1 MNEAAPTREE
11 FLSELAHELRNPLA
25 SIMSSVELM
34 QTLGQHSEGV
44 PRLLE
49 IVDQK
54 VRTMATV
61 IDHLFVAESEST
73 VVAGDP
79 HENEAP
85 TVVVATLRVLV
96 VDDNATA
103 ADSLVQ
109 ILGLHG
115 YEAAAAYGGME
126 GFEKMR
132 TFDPQAAILD
142 IGMPDIDGYA
152 LARLIHA
159 EDASCA
165 LIALTGYGQ
174 DRDKAR
180 ASEAGFQFHLTKP
193 AGIKDIEAILQKIA
207 ATLAQKGISHT

>member
-1 MNEAAPTREE
+1 MEE

-25 SIMSSVELM
+25 SIMSSIELM
-34 QTLGQHSEGV
+34 QALGQHSEGV

-54 VRTMATV
+54 VRAMAMV
-61 IDHLFVAESEST
+61 IDQLFVTPGGTIATANLSPE
-73 VVAGDP
+73 
-79 HENEAP
+79 HEVSAAAP
-85 TVVVATLRVLV
+85 ATLRVLV

-109 ILGLHG
+109 ILGLRG

-132 TFDPQAAILD
+132 TFLPQAAILD

-152 LARLIHA
+152 FARLIHG
-159 EDASCA
+159 EDPLCA

-174 DRDKAR
+174 DRDKTA
-180 ASEAGFQFHLTKP
+180 ATEAGFQFHLTKP
-193 AGIKDIEAILQKIA
+193 AGIKDIEVILQKIA
-207 ATLAQKGISHT
+207 TALVQKSISHT

>member
-1 MNEAAPTREE
+1 MNAVAPTSEE

-34 QTLGQHSEGV
+34 QTLGQHSEGI
-44 PRLLE
+44 PRLLDIIE
-49 IVDQK
+49 QK

-61 IDHLFVAESEST
+61 IDDLFVSEGG
-73 VVAGDP
+73 VATAVNDP
-79 HENEAP
+79 PEIDSSNVA
-85 TVVVATLRVLV
+85 TATLRVLV

-103 ADSLVQ
+103 ADSLAQ
-109 ILGLHG
+109 ILGLRG
-115 YEAAAAYGGME
+115 YEATAAYGGME

-132 TFDPQAAILD
+132 IFKPQAAILD

-174 DRDKAR
+174 DRDKA
-180 ASEAGFQFHLTKP
+180 AATEAGFQFHLTKP
-193 AGIKDIEAILQKIA
+193 AGIKDIEAILQKIVVA
-207 ATLAQKGISHT
+207 LVQKGI

>member
-1 MNEAAPTREE
+1 MSPAAPTREE

-34 QTLGQHSEGV
+34 QALGQHSEGV

-54 VRTMATV
+54 VRTMAAV
-61 IDHLFVAESEST
+61 IDHLFVAQSDPAAA
-73 VVAGDP
+73 AGDP
-79 HENEAP
+79 PANDASSDTP
-85 TVVVATLRVLV
+85 ASLRILV

-103 ADSLVQ
+103 ADSLAQ

-115 YEAAAAYGGME
+115 YEVAAAYGGTE
-126 GFEKMR
+126 GFEKAR
-132 TFDPQAAILD
+132 TFLPQAAILD

-152 LARLIHA
+152 LARMIHA
-159 EDASCA
+159 EDAPCT

-174 DRDKAR
+174 ERDKAT
-180 ASEAGFQFHLTKP
+180 ATEAGFEYHLTKP
-193 AGIKDIEAILQKIA
+193 AGIKDIEVILQKIA
-207 ATLAQKGISHT
+207 TKLAQKGI